1 MYCPKHG
8 LSSDTSCLKCDVD
21 SINAEIKKR
30 VQKSLHEFRA
40 EVCKRVLKFYEG
52 TNSFHGFDMPLIDS
66 YYPNIDKAVEAATD
80 DTCILP
86 YRKEA

>member
-8 LSSDTSCLKCDVD
+8 LSSDTSCLRCDVD
-21 SINAEIKKR
+21 RIKAEIEKR
-30 VQKSLHEFRA
+30 SLQEFRH

-66 YYPNIDKAVEAATD
+66 YYPDIDKAVEAATD
-80 DTCILP
+80 DTCLLP
-86 YRKEA
+86 YRREA